1 VYAELRSLTHL
12 RAIDQGHSVSH
23 PRDNGI
29 ARMNTD
35 DHIRQRSGQIADG
48 TAELSFVLAELRAV
62 LKARSDRAYEVI
74 AWKTDDQEDPTA
86 ELR

>member
-1 VYAELRSLTHL
+1 
-12 RAIDQGHSVSH
+12 
-23 PRDNGI
+23 
-29 ARMNTD
+29 MNTD
-35 DHIRQRSGQIADG
+35 DHIKQRSEQIADG

-74 AWKTDDQEDPTA
+74 AWKTGQEDPAA